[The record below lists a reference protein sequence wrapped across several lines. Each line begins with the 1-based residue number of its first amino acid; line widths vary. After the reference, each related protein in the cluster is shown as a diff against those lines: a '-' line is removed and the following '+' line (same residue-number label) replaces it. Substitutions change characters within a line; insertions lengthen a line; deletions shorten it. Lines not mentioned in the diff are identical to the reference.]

1 MITSKIV
8 LFTRNYPLL
17 VFAARTAQSFILIFY
32 VSGQTFLSKMSDCKI
47 SHFLLSSSCKSSKA
61 VRCIV
66 VQADQLKKSAAFMLS
81 VPIPPYSSLFNPAI
95 TLDSSNWDRNVLIQT
110 LKFIPRLS
118 WYNHLT
124 LHVSLSSPRAKR
136 AGPKGLR
143 AESARAVTGRRC
155 PHSGV
160 G

>member
-1 MITSKIV
+1 MRMNIGKTRRWRGGWRPGSCTLKVQICLDAADCAAPEVSK
-8 LFTRNYPLL
+8 TRPPPVPSPTTFQNSCVTPIHKFNTHLYFL

-61 VRCIV
+61 VHCIV

-95 TLDSSNWDRNVLIQT
+95 TLDSSN
-110 LKFIPRLS
+110 
-118 WYNHLT
+118 
-124 LHVSLSSPRAKR
+124 
-136 AGPKGLR
+136 
-143 AESARAVTGRRC
+143 
-155 PHSGV
+155 
-160 G
+160 